1 MVNTANAEGRV
12 YRAERSHGKKN
23 RNHGVNVAEN
33 CNRLRAQRLHAAKVQ
48 GVSKARVEHAENQQ
62 AGKRHWLE
70 GFRRE
75 ALARKRAVGHHGTWL
90 YGIIFRCSHS
100 IGR

>member
-23 RNHGVNVAEN
+23 RRKFSSIMAMVVRGDRYNRDHDHG
-33 CNRLRAQRLHAAKVQ
+33 CD
-48 GVSKARVEHAENQQ
+48 
-62 AGKRHWLE
+62 
-70 GFRRE
+70 GFETGFSFCRQDCP
-75 ALARKRAVGHHGTWL
+75 GTWL

>member
-23 RNHGVNVAEN
+23 R
-33 CNRLRAQRLHAAKVQ
+33 
-48 GVSKARVEHAENQQ
+48 
-62 AGKRHWLE
+62 
-70 GFRRE
+70 
-75 ALARKRAVGHHGTWL
+75 RKFSSIMAMVLGAIVTIEIMIMGAMVCPGTWL